1 MTRLV
6 VTADA
11 ETDTNDILEYLEPE
25 AGSRIAEGYGR
36 RFRAAIVRFVD
47 LPETERDGRRLA
59 KMSV

>member
-11 ETDTNDILEYLEPE
+11 ETDTNDILEYLERE
-25 AGSRIAEGYGR
+25 AGSRIAEDYGR
-36 RFRAAIVRFVD
+36 RFRAAIVRSVD
-47 LPETERDGRRLA
+47 LRRQERDGRRLA

>member
-11 ETDTNDILEYLEPE
+11 ETDTNDILEYLERE
-25 AGSRIAEGYGR
+25 AGSRIAEDYGR

>member
-11 ETDTNDILEYLEPE
+11 ETDTDDILEYLERE
-25 AGSRIAEGYGR
+25 AGSRIAEDYGR
-36 RFRAAIVRFVD
+36 RFRAAIVRSVD
-47 LPETERDGRRLA
+47 LRRQERDGRRLA